1 MLWSGWVA
9 WTTARPVAAR
19 LWTGILALASLVLLY
34 FAVIYHL
41 MSFVTKY

>member
-1 MLWSGWVA
+1 
-9 WTTARPVAAR
+9 VAAR